1 MKFTTIVTAAVSSAI
16 AVSGTPIHKREIGG
30 VRLPLPFPLP
40 CIFSLFLSLF

>member
-30 VRLPLPFPLP
+30 VCLLPPLL
-40 CIFSLFLSLF
+40 SLASSPFLSLI